1 MRRSSP
7 RLARALAAE
16 CAALARERA
25 RLEER
30 RDALRAAL
38 AGAEAELGA
47 LEERL
52 GLLERLGP
60 APRPA
65 SAAAPACDARA
76 GRPLRG
82 AAVRETAVRLLAEHS
97 AGAGPIHHRA
107 WYALLVDAG
116 FRVEGKDPL
125 AVFLT
130 QVTRSPVVRR
140 AGAPGEYVLD
150 RDAPAA
156 LRRRLADQHERL
168 RRHAADRD
176 RREALLAVV
185 AQTERALEE
194 AERTL
199 AAGPVATPSAA

>member
-1 MRRSSP
+1 VRRSSP

-25 RLEER
+25 RLEAQ

-47 LEERL
+47 LDERL
-52 GLLERLGP
+52 ALLERLGP

-65 SAAAPACDARA
+65 PGASPGCDARP

-82 AAVRETAVRLLAEHS
+82 AAVRETAVRVLADHP
-97 AGAGPIHHRA
+97 AGAAPIHHRA

-150 RDAPAA
+150 RDAPEA
-156 LRRRLADQHERL
+156 LRRRLAEQHERL
-168 RRHAADRD
+168 RRHAADRAH
-176 RREALLAVV
+176 REALLAVV
-185 AQTERALEE
+185 AQTERAVEE
-194 AERTL
+194 AERSLTL
-199 AAGPVATPSAA
+199 APLAAR